1 MKSLKAV
8 LLAACGVVMTFA
20 TLVVSKPP
28 TAMAAGGCC
37 SYTANA
43 ARERRAAL
51 EPAAQPLARQIKEG
65 TTVRDFN
72 RGRLQLLG

>member
-37 SYTANA
+37 SYTSECSTGETCCPGTGGA
-43 ARERRAAL
+43 A
-51 EPAAQPLARQIKEG
+51 PCSPDKG
-65 TTVRDFN
+65 GNYCKKTSTVGDCN
-72 RGRLQLLG
+72 C